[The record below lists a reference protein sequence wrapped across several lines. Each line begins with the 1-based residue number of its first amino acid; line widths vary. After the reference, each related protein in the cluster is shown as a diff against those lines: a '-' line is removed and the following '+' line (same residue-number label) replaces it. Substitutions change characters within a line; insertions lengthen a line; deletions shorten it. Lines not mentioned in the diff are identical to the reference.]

1 MSTLWGGEEGV
12 PAGHEPETHPPR
24 LPFSPFIPSFLLLF
38 SSLLSFLLLFLPF
51 PFPLFLLLS
60 FLHPFFCSFTHS
72 YFYFFKK
79 LFILYWSIADYVVM
93 VSGGQ
98 QRDSAAHTRV
108 PLSPKLPS
116 HPGCHITLSRA
127 PWTHP
132 YFHSSSLCL
141 LKGYSFCSCSVLSPV
156 AGRWGHRSTKQSP
169 GPEGHGP
176 QQPHHSRAPGRAAAE
191 KPGPMYL
198 GRLP

>member
-1 MSTLWGGEEGV
+1 MSLKPILPTCLS
-12 PAGHEPETHPPR
+12 PLSLLLFSFCFLPSR
-24 LPFSPFIPSFLLLF
+24 LSFSFSFPSPSLFSSFFLSFIPSFAH
-38 SSLLSFLLLFLPF
+38 SLIPIFI
-51 PFPLFLLLS
+51 
-60 FLHPFFCSFTHS
+60 FF
-72 YFYFFKK
+72 K
-79 LFILYWSIADYVVM
+79 LFILHWSIADYVVM

-108 PLSPKLPS
+108 PTLPKLPS

-141 LKGYSFCSCSVLSPV
+141 LKGHSFCSCSVLSPV

-169 GPEGHGP
+169 GPEGHRA

-198 GRLP
+198 ERLP